1 MCDLFEKF
9 GERFEF
15 DAPPHR
21 SQPFRLRPDVHVGDS
36 LPQLRLCARRR
47 RSSDA
52 GRLVIVHPEQVGELM
67 DIGQAPSRTNSQS
80 VTSW

>member
-21 SQPFRLRPDVHVGDS
+21 SQPFRLRPDVHVGIPS
-36 LPQLRLCARRR
+36 HSCGSAP
-47 RSSDA
+47 A
-52 GRLVIVHPEQVGELM
+52 GGA
-67 DIGQAPSRTNSQS
+67 APTRDG
-80 VTSW
+80 W

>member
-21 SQPFRLRPDVHVGDS
+21 SQPFRPRPGVYVGDS

-67 DIGQAPSRTNSQS
+67 DIGQAPSRTTPSR
-80 VTSW
+80 